1 MPEYKELKSMKYPII
16 QIGFLNK
23 EDKKHFLKKLN
34 IEISDHVRYIHYPN
48 KIVHKL
54 LNYEYKI
61 TYKINPKFPV
71 YIISKGRWKSRH
83 TSKSLEKMGVPYKI
97 IVEPQEYEKYLEVI
111 DSKKILILPKKYLG
125 LNRGGIPAR
134 NFVWEHAVKSGAKK
148 HWILDDN
155 IHNFYRWNLNRKWVI
170 NSGVLFR
177 LIEIYVS
184 RFTRIM
190 ESGMQYSMFYPARQT
205 KYPVSYNKRIFS
217 CILIDH
223 KLDDILK
230 ERWRGKYNE
239 DVDLSLRILKKGY
252 ATCLFNAFLC
262 GKAATLSVK
271 GGNTDTIYKSK
282 QQIRDK
288 AESLVKQHPDVARI
302 VERYK
307 RGVHHEVNY
316 NKWLKNNLGVKSS
329 TIGKNGKKKEY
340 NMKLVKIS

>member
-1 MPEYKELKSMKYPII
+1 M
-16 QIGFLNK
+16 
-23 EDKKHFLKKLN
+23 
-34 IEISDHVRYIHYPN
+34 
-48 KIVHKL
+48 L
-54 LNYEYKI
+54 L
-61 TYKINPKFPV
+61 
-71 YIISKGRWKSRH
+71 
-83 TSKSLEKMGVPYKI
+83 
-97 IVEPQEYEKYLEVI
+97 
-111 DSKKILILPKKYLG
+111 
-125 LNRGGIPAR
+125 
-134 NFVWEHAVKSGAKK
+134 EHA
-148 HWILDDN
+148 
-155 IHNFYRWNLNRKWVI
+155 
-170 NSGVLFR
+170 R
-177 LIEIYVS
+177 LRERPLSLY
-184 RFTRIM
+184 
-190 ESGMQYSMFYPARQT
+190 
-205 KYPVSYNKRIFS
+205 
-217 CILIDH
+217 
-223 KLDDILK
+223 DILK

-288 AESLVKQHPDVARI
+288 AESLVKQHPNVARV